1 MGHWKLFIGKY
12 FTYEHEEF
20 CGPLGAIVFTA
31 NINDCL
37 RPAPVGILPVLCESW
52 PTSTLWDQGQLQKQL
67 IPSYL
72 ELYKSEVSPICVFFF
87 LSFFFFF
94 SLSILVIKMYWL
106 EKLSICVS
114 KIHNDSE
121 VSIIRTSS
129 REFWFENTDFN
140 KLWSRELRKRQKWRT
155 QWACASEVL
164 ILCTLPEGRVKG
176 DPTEGLP
183 DHHSQE
189 WYSATGPYWNHKWHT
204 ITTPRLPWAF

>member
-1 MGHWKLFIGKY
+1 MSMKSFLSTGCNCIHSQYKWLLEACTSGNFACSLWVMTHFYSLRSGTAAKTTDPFL
-12 FTYEHEEF
+12 
-20 CGPLGAIVFTA
+20 LG
-31 NINDCL
+31 
-37 RPAPVGILPVLCESW
+37 
-52 PTSTLWDQGQLQKQL
+52 TLQIWSLTWN
-67 IPSYL
+67 
-72 ELYKSEVSPICVFFF
+72 ICVFFF

-121 VSIIRTSS
+121 VSIIHTSS

-164 ILCTLPEGRVKG
+164 ILCTLPEGRFKG